1 MKAINLEKIESNL
14 SLGTYTGLAQLDC
27 LLIGPKVESAEQ
39 VDLLKKAG
47 ITNVIDMKTEGE
59 FSFKDKEEFEK
70 AGISYFHFPV
80 SSPFDV
86 DISRLQE
93 LESKIRCSEIGK
105 TYLYCMSGNRV
116 SVILGR
122 LFFEVCGHPK
132 DRVLDTIAKL
142 GMTRA
147 DLLEKMKVDFAKDQI

>member
-1 MKAINLEKIESNL
+1 MKAINLENVESNV
-14 SLGTYTGLAQLDC
+14 SLESYSGLGKLGC
-27 LLIGPKVESAEQ
+27 LLIGPKVESADQIEI
-39 VDLLKKAG
+39 LKRNG

-59 FSFKDKEEFEK
+59 FSFKDKEEFEQ
-70 AGISYFHFPV
+70 AGIRYYHFPV

-86 DISRLQE
+86 DIDRLQE
-93 LESKIRCSEIGK
+93 LESKIRCSGDGD

-132 DRVLDTIAKL
+132 DRVLKTLENL
-142 GMTRA
+142 GLTRA
-147 DLLEKMKVDFAKDQI
+147 DLLDRLKVDFSKA